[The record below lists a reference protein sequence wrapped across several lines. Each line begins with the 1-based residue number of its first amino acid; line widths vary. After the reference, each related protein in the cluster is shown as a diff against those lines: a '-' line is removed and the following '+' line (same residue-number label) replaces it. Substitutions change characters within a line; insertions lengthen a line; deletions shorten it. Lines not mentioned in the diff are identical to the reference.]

1 MALIRWLGDEGMFS
15 RMERIRSE
23 MDEMTSAFGPH
34 FGSGEGSIYR
44 PGVYPPINVYDDG
57 ESFIVRAEVP
67 GVDPKAVDVTATGDT
82 LTIRGERTAVELPE
96 GASYHRRELN
106 TGHFRRALTLPEQV
120 DNTKVIASYQN
131 GILEIR
137 LPRAEQAKQRKVEIK
152 AN

>member
-15 RMERIRSE
+15 RLEGMRRE
-23 MDEMTSAFGPH
+23 MDRLTSTFGPH
-34 FGSGEGSIYR
+34 FGSGEGTAYR

-67 GVDPKAVDVTATGDT
+67 GADPKAMDVTVAGDT
-82 LTIRGERTAVELPE
+82 LTIRGERTAAELPE

-120 DNTKVIASYQN
+120 DNTKVMASYQG

-137 LPRAEQAKQRKVEIK
+137 MPRAERAKQRKIEIK
-152 AN
+152 SN

>member
-1 MALIRWLGDEGMFS
+1 MALIRWLGDEGMFTGLEKM
-15 RMERIRSE
+15 RRE
-23 MDEMTSAFGPH
+23 MDRLTSAFGPY
-34 FGSGEGSIYR
+34 FGSGEGSVYR

-67 GVDPKAVDVTATGDT
+67 GADPKAMDVTVTGDT
-82 LTIRGERTAVELPE
+82 LTIRGERTAAELPE

-120 DNTKVIASYQN
+120 DNTEVLASYQS

-137 LPRAEQAKQRKVEIK
+137 MPRAEQAKQRKIEIK
-152 AN
+152 SN